1 MVWNG
6 PEVSFGVLALY
17 HKPEVHIDFRIFSGK
32 TKAYELVS
40 ATV

>member
-17 HKPEVHIDFRIFSGK
+17 HKPVHIDFRIFSGK